1 MPVLL
6 PPKEQVLKLKVCLVG
21 EFGVGKTSLVNRYI
35 HDTFQGRYMATI
47 GAKIEKVELRVDKSR
62 IIMTVWDIMGEKGF
76 RELLREAYFEGAN
89 GILAVCDLTRPGSLL
104 DLEEW
109 IAAVYRIA
117 GRIPLVLVANKSDL
131 TEHQVVTEEEIAA
144 FALRHGCEFH
154 ITSAKTGDGVGKAFM
169 AVGRSMARLA

>member
-21 EFGVGKTSLVNRYI
+21 EFAVGKTSLVNRFV
-35 HDTFQGRYMATI
+35 HNTFQGRYMATI
-47 GAKIEKVELRVDKSR
+47 GAKIQKVDLKVDQSR
-62 IIMTVWDIMGEKGF
+62 IIMTMWDIMGEKGF

-89 GILAVCDLTRPGSLL
+89 GLVAVCDLTRPGSLL

-117 GRIPLVLVANKSDL
+117 GRVPLVIVGNKSDL
-131 TEHQVVTEEEIAA
+131 TEHAIVSEDEVEA
-144 FALRHGCEFH
+144 FAQRHECEYF
-154 ITSAKTGDGVGKAFM
+154 ITSAKTGDHVGDAFQSI
-169 AVGRSMARLA
+169 GRGMARLA

>member
-21 EFGVGKTSLVNRYI
+21 EFAVGKTSLVNRFV
-35 HDTFQGRYMATI
+35 HNTFQGRYMATI
-47 GAKIEKVELRVDKSR
+47 GAKIQKVDMQVDQSRV
-62 IIMTVWDIMGEKGF
+62 IMTVWDIMGEKGF

-89 GILAVCDLTRPGSLL
+89 GLVAVCDLTRPGSLL

-117 GRIPLVLVANKSDL
+117 GRIPMVVVANKSDL
-131 TEHQVVTEEEIAA
+131 TEHAVVSEEDVAA
-144 FALRHGCEFH
+144 FSARHECEFY
-154 ITSAKTGDGVGKAFM
+154 ITSAKTGEGVGEAFLGI
-169 AVGRSMARLA
+169 GRGMARLA